1 MSRITPTDL
10 LAWSVVNQA
19 TEREDRTTATA
30 QHEPI
35 DPKWIDVIL
44 GKPDAA
50 RMRGLLLRLSLGYA
64 FVMLTGELVRC
75 VDCMDIILDKEKPLQ
90 DRLAN
95 CDELELL
102 VESVDNALDLQ
113 PLGLWPLILGILEGE
128 EEAELRVYA
137 AWIAATATQNN
148 PKAQEAFERAR
159 GIPVAL
165 KALDQDQD
173 AAVRIKCLYC
183 ISGK

>member
-1 MSRITPTDL
+1 
-10 LAWSVVNQA
+10 
-19 TEREDRTTATA
+19 
-30 QHEPI
+30 
-35 DPKWIDVIL
+35 
-44 GKPDAA
+44 
-50 RMRGLLLRLSLGYA
+50 
-64 FVMLTGELVRC
+64 
-75 VDCMDIILDKEKPLQ
+75 MDIILNKEKSLQ

-128 EEAELRVYA
+128 QEAELRVYA

-159 GIPVAL
+159 GLPVAL

-183 ISGK
+183 ISGKYFLKSFASDDNECLSLNLN

>member
-1 MSRITPTDL
+1 MLQECEVEAPFETF
-10 LAWSVVNQA
+10 
-19 TEREDRTTATA
+19 E
-30 QHEPI
+30 
-35 DPKWIDVIL
+35 L
-44 GKPDAA
+44 GFFN
-50 RMRGLLLRLSLGYA
+50 LFFYCL
-64 FVMLTGELVRC
+64 
-75 VDCMDIILDKEKPLQ
+75 DCMDIILNKEKSLEI
-90 DRLAN
+90 RLAN

-113 PLGLWPLILGILEGE
+113 PLGLWPLLLSIIERSE
-128 EEAELRVYA
+128 EEAAELRMYA

-159 GIPVAL
+159 GIPIVL

-183 ISGK
+183 VSGTNVLSVQTLICLSLS